1 MNSGTAPAPW
11 LLLGAAT
18 PSGAAF
24 LDGLGPVAVELLGR
38 RPPQPLLAAAGRR
51 FRPCDLQQPRSFE
64 GDLSGLLVSFAPI
77 WDLAPFLAALAQD
90 RPHALQGLR
99 GVVACSSS
107 SVISKRFAA
116 NRDDRELVRR
126 LGAAEDLLLDTCTA
140 LARPA
145 RILRPTLIYGSAGG
159 YHDRNLSRLLH
170 LMRRLPLLPVPRPA
184 GLRQP
189 IHCRQLAAV
198 AQVQAR
204 ALPAT
209 VTSPLPPLAVGG
221 DDTLSYAT
229 LLRRLQSASPPGDPA
244 RRCWLLP
251 VPARAFFCLA
261 APLLALSPRRF
272 EAVLRMGADLAG
284 FPSAHHLSGHDAET
298 FPMLPLAR

>member
-159 YHDRNLSRLLH
+159 YHDRTLSRLL
-170 LMRRLPLLPVPRPA
+170 
-184 GLRQP
+184 
-189 IHCRQLAAV
+189 LAAAGACQGV
-198 AQVQAR
+198 LLSGR
-204 ALPAT
+204 AAAG
-209 VTSPLPPLAVGG
+209 PLAPALRSRAADGCRSG
-221 DDTLSYAT
+221 RLS
-229 LLRRLQSASPPGDPA
+229 LGSPPQWS
-244 RRCWLLP
+244 RCRDLSH
-251 VPARAFFCLA
+251 A
-261 APLLALSPRRF
+261 APGP
-272 EAVLRMGADLAG
+272 VT
-284 FPSAHHLSGHDAET
+284 AHQ
-298 FPMLPLAR
+298 P